1 MKPGASLPRV
11 FGKMRADTAPFIVGQ
26 IRGIS
31 LAVHGAKL
39 RPPSRSPSTFQTVSR
54 SRILRSWTSVL
65 RSSRSS
71 DARFWIRPRNTPA
84 QGYRAGPIHSRGG
97 GYYLR
102 LDAYAPL
109 WMLPADANSCPR
121 HPARQT

>member
-54 SRILRSWTSVL
+54 RGILRSSQARSSKKFASTIGTAVRATPHTLGRESQV
-65 RSSRSS
+65 RTDYARDKRMAAPSSRSTTVHHS
-71 DARFWIRPRNTPA
+71 A
-84 QGYRAGPIHSRGG
+84 YERATT
-97 GYYLR
+97 L
-102 LDAYAPL
+102 
-109 WMLPADANSCPR
+109 
-121 HPARQT
+121 